1 MNKRTC
7 NYLLIYIF
15 IVFGLIR
22 LLSVYR
28 ADIGFDLNDSP
39 SYFNPSW
46 IYPIRMPFISY
57 IFSNLGTYSGIVV
70 FQTLLGVLSWIFL
83 AYAISLFN
91 SRNSV
96 KIISVLLILS
106 LGVTTPIV
114 SFDASIL
121 SESLTISIFNGIV
134 ASMILYFKSLKNV
147 NLFMLLVLI
156 IFYAGIKQSSAY
168 ISIVIL
174 FFIILFIF
182 YKRESIT
189 TYGIQFILIVNAV
202 LFTIFLIWISRQND
216 EINNNVE
223 VTNIIERTYD
233 DFGSQIWFKNRG
245 FPSIA
250 YQTYAS
256 PPFQVPI
263 NATRALPQMKAWEMY
278 EKKIPIEQFAIKHP
292 LFLLFAPLKPSFFI
306 KPFTD
311 NESVLASISRGYR
324 QDKNVNMINLRTS
337 NTSPFFLAQFDLP
350 LLVWWSDNKDV
361 QKFMLI
367 IYSFVILLVLT
378 IHFCQKLIFDHQFD
392 FLIKILLAIF
402 FVAVWANWHISV
414 TYELDRYLMPW
425 AILLRIIFILC
436 LTQLLDSFTKRKQF
450 HEN

>member
-1 MNKRTC
+1 MNKRTY
-7 NYLLIYIF
+7 NYSLTYIY

-46 IYPIRMPFISY
+46 SNPIRMPFISY
-57 IFSNLGTYSGIVV
+57 IFSNLDTFSGIVV
-70 FQTLLGVLSWIFL
+70 FQSLLGVLSWIFL
-83 AYAISLFN
+83 AHAISLFN
-91 SRNSV
+91 SSYSV

-106 LGVTTPIV
+106 LGITSPIV
-114 SFDASIL
+114 SFDPSIL
-121 SESLTISIFNGIV
+121 SESLTISVFNGII

-147 NLFMLLVLI
+147 NLLILLALI

-168 ISIVIL
+168 IALVLIFLIVL
-174 FFIILFIF
+174 FVF

-189 TYGIQFILIVNAV
+189 TSRIQFILILNAV

-256 PPFQVPI
+256 PPFQIPI
-263 NATRALPQMKAWEMY
+263 NATRSLPQMKAWEIY
-278 EKKIPIEQFAIKHP
+278 EKKFPIEQFAIKHP
-292 LFLLFAPLKPSFFI
+292 LFLLFAPLKPNFFI

-311 NESVLASISRGYR
+311 NESVAASISRGYR
-324 QDKNVNMINLRTS
+324 QDKNVNVINLRTS
-337 NTSPFFLAQFDLP
+337 NTSPFFLEQFDLP
-350 LLVWWSDNKDV
+350 LLIWWSDNKDV
-361 QKFMLI
+361 QRLMLI
-367 IYSFVILLVLT
+367 VYSFVILLVLT
-378 IHFCQKLIFDHQFD
+378 IHVCQKLIFDRQFD
-392 FLIKILLAIF
+392 FLIKTLLAIF

-436 LTQLLDSFTKRKQF
+436 LMQLLDLFTKRKQI

>member
-1 MNKRTC
+1 
-7 NYLLIYIF
+7 
-15 IVFGLIR
+15 
-22 LLSVYR
+22 
-28 ADIGFDLNDSP
+28 
-39 SYFNPSW
+39 
-46 IYPIRMPFISY
+46 
-57 IFSNLGTYSGIVV
+57 
-70 FQTLLGVLSWIFL
+70 
-83 AYAISLFN
+83 
-91 SRNSV
+91 
-96 KIISVLLILS
+96 
-106 LGVTTPIV
+106 
-114 SFDASIL
+114 
-121 SESLTISIFNGIV
+121 
-134 ASMILYFKSLKNV
+134 
-147 NLFMLLVLI
+147 
-156 IFYAGIKQSSAY
+156 
-168 ISIVIL
+168 
-174 FFIILFIF
+174 
-182 YKRESIT
+182 
-189 TYGIQFILIVNAV
+189 VNAV

-311 NESVLASISRGYR
+311 NESVSASISRGYR
-324 QDKNVNMINLRTS
+324 QDKNVNMINLRTN

-350 LLVWWSDNKDV
+350 LLVWWSENKDV

-367 IYSFVILLVLT
+367 SYSFVILLVLT
-378 IHFCQKLIFDHQFD
+378 IHFWQKLIFDHQFD

-436 LTQLLDSFTKRKQF
+436 LTQLLDSFIKRKQF